1 MFNTP
6 REKLVIVINGS
17 AESGKDTLCNLAA
30 KHYRCQNHSSIDPIK
45 EMARVAGWFGIK
57 DSKSRKMLS
66 DLKSLMISYNDLPT
80 KYLIRKYYEFE
91 RSDDDIL
98 FVHIREPEEINKF
111 LDALRPSEDIAMRN
125 LTILVR
131 RSAAPKVVGNDSDDG
146 VGDYNYDLT
155 FTNDT
160 DLEMAEDKFVH
171 VLETAIR
178 FLGLHIAPIIS

>member
-1 MFNTP
+1 MP
-6 REKLVIVINGS
+6 DEKLVIVINGS

-45 EMARVAGWFGIK
+45 EMAKVGGWLGIK

-66 DLKSLMISYNDLPT
+66 DLKSLMISYNNLPT

-91 RSDDDIL
+91 RSNDDIL
-98 FVHIREPEEINKF
+98 FVHIREPEEIKKF
-111 LDALRPSEDIAMRN
+111 LDAIRPSDDVVMRN

-131 RSAAPKVVGNDSDDG
+131 RSAAPKIVGNDSDDG
-146 VGDYNYDLT
+146 VGEYDYDLT

-160 DLEMAEDKFVH
+160 DIEMAEDKFVH